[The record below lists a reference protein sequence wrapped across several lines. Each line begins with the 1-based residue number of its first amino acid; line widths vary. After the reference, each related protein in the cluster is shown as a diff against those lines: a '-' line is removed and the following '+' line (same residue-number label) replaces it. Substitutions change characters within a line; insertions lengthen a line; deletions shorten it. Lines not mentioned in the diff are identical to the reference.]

1 MLADASR
8 RLSCDAARD
17 SFFCL
22 KHTNIRARLPALP
35 RLIFWARC
43 SAAALSTVARRPA
56 AASPHCLTQGVGR
69 WHATRLSSVSRRPA
83 ALSLKSNTLLL
94 KNGLGEERASGLTAT
109 DSHVWAEHRRQSDVT
124 PSPPDTT
131 RAGGRETRRRVFVL
145 ALLGTPVEHHV
156 TSAWK
161 QKSHFRRVFLPTAR
175 TSARN
180 PQRFRAH
187 FFMFG
192 LAALHSGPP

>member
-94 KNGLGEERASGLTAT
+94 KNGLGEEGASGLTAT

-131 RAGGRETRRRVFVL
+131 PSYPLPLPLPLRVTLPPRSYPHAEVSTCRSSPPERRCRRRRPPRAAVRGAAIHAV
-145 ALLGTPVEHHV
+145 AD
-156 TSAWK
+156 A
-161 QKSHFRRVFLPTAR
+161 RRL
-175 TSARN
+175 
-180 PQRFRAH
+180 
-187 FFMFG
+187 
-192 LAALHSGPP
+192 